1 MEITYD
7 SEADVLS
14 ITLKPGKVANTIELA
29 PEVILDMD
37 KKGKPLYLEIV
48 GASEK
53 IGAKRVNEVVMRNL
67 IAVES

>member
-67 IAVES
+67 VAVES